1 MNSEVGELIDI
12 DTRYGGY
19 DDDKYVVR
27 FDNIP
32 KTLGSG
38 YIDRDYISSIRFLR
52 SEIKYFSKNKSEL
65 EAIIQSK
72 IYNL

>member
-12 DTRYGGY
+12 DTRYEH
-19 DDDKYVVR
+19 DDKYVVR